1 MALGNMS
8 TYQVKNMKV
17 FGKMINITA
26 TALNLCA
33 MAQSTPVIS
42 KMDSGKAMENI

>member
-1 MALGNMS
+1 MALENMS
-8 TYQVKNMKV
+8 TNQGRNMKV

-42 KMDSGKAMENI
+42 KMAYGKAMENI